1 MTLDDRKIF
10 PDIFH
15 PVSLPTEEPLWV
27 LFDWSAISL
36 DIQLRSVPYFTTNID
51 LEKCFLKPHSSKTQ
65 IALVTK
71 PGPGRRRWTA
81 PPRQAVAV
89 GAAKIPALH
98 SLISEISDAD
108 ALSLSLP
115 ARSFELPGFLCSW
128 LVMVVAE
135 A

>member
-1 MTLDDRKIF
+1 LLTFSKIAELEL
-10 PDIFH
+10 
-15 PVSLPTEEPLWV
+15 LPSPEVTSSPCPCLEPM
-27 LFDWSAISL
+27 
-36 DIQLRSVPYFTTNID
+36 P
-51 LEKCFLKPHSSKTQ
+51 
-65 IALVTK
+65 
-71 PGPGRRRWTA
+71 
-81 PPRQAVAV
+81 VAV

-108 ALSLSLP
+108 ALSLSLS

>member
-1 MTLDDRKIF
+1 M
-10 PDIFH
+10 P
-15 PVSLPTEEPLWV
+15 
-27 LFDWSAISL
+27 
-36 DIQLRSVPYFTTNID
+36 
-51 LEKCFLKPHSSKTQ
+51 
-65 IALVTK
+65 
-71 PGPGRRRWTA
+71 
-81 PPRQAVAV
+81 VAV